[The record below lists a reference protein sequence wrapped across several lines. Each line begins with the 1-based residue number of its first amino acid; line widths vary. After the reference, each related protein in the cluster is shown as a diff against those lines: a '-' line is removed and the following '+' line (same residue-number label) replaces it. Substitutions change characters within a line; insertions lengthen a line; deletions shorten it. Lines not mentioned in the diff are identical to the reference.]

1 MAQEKHVAVGADME
15 ENHKNNWRARAPLHE
30 EKLRELWLIQ
40 FGEGS
45 KGLWHTEMIS
55 IAQKFLMCK
64 LLEDGKVSKDLHF
77 FCTNLF

>member
-45 KGLWHTEMIS
+45 KGL
-55 IAQKFLMCK
+55 
-64 LLEDGKVSKDLHF
+64 
-77 FCTNLF
+77 